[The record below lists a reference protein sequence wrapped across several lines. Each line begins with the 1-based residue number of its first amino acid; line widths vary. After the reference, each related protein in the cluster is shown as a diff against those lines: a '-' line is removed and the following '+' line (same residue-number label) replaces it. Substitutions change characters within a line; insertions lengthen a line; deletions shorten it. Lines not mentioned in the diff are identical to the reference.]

1 MLFSSIS
8 PTDSNLIGT
17 SSLPC
22 KDDEFV
28 KPLNFIHPAASSSV
42 DVTTPEL
49 AQNPAEEPASTI
61 VRSVAE
67 PLEPMTTLPSSTL
80 VAELASAV
88 PPTHPVAFL
97 KDVFARNPYGK
108 KLLGDPATD
117 YPSFHRPTQEATDA
131 YDLSVVQAIRNDDI
145 ERLRIMLREGK
156 SFNACNRFG
165 ESLIHMV
172 CRRGNIPMATFL
184 IMEACVDVDVRDD
197 FGRSPIHDACWTS
210 KPNVAIMDL
219 LVNSVS
225 PEMLLAEDVRGHTPF
240 DYARKEHY
248 EEWCQYLK
256 SKEADLQ
263 RRITTYGSMR

>member
-1 MLFSSIS
+1 MLFSTIS
-8 PTDSNLIGT
+8 PTDPNLLGP
-17 SSLPC
+17 SSLPY
-22 KDDEFV
+22 KVDEVV
-28 KPLNFIHPAASSSV
+28 KPFLHHPTTSIN
-42 DVTTPEL
+42 TPEQI
-49 AQNPAEEPASTI
+49 QNPAEEPRAVATVAKPQQESPASPTSSAAI
-61 VRSVAE
+61 AE
-67 PLEPMTTLPSSTL
+67 VP
-80 VAELASAV
+80 VV
-88 PPTHPVAFL
+88 PPPNPHPVAFL
-97 KDVFARNPYGK
+97 KDAFARNQFGAT
-108 KLLGDPATD
+108 LLGDPATN

-131 YDLSVVQAIRNDDI
+131 YDLNVVQAIRHNDI
-145 ERLRIMLREGK
+145 ERLRSMLREGK

-184 IMEACVDVDVRDD
+184 IKEACVDVDVRDD
-197 FGRSPIHDACWTS
+197 FGRSPMHDACWTS

-248 EEWCQYLK
+248 EEWCEYLIN
-256 SKEADLQ
+256 KEGDLQ